1 MQIAVVEIPTKETD
15 GYGEVPAVGQL
26 GDWGLEPNPGGLFEP
41 GSALPGAPRASG
53 VFPAVRRADD
63 WTSANDV
70 WRWVPPPPAGAP
82 EGCVRLVVFQRGAT
96 WPPFLARD
104 LSDGV
109 TTCILSEGL
118 GDGLS
123 GLTQRAIRRASHV
136 NLPVTQLIWISG
148 DTRRSAPVRFVRQLA
163 ESVKAAATV
172 LVVQAH
178 APSSRRRPYRRRG
191 VVAPPAPATEAP
203 RWAVVATGSG

>member
-1 MQIAVVEIPTKETD
+1 MQIAVVEIPTKEAD
-15 GYGEVPAVGQL
+15 GYGEAPAEEQL
-26 GDWGLEPNPGGLFEP
+26 GDWGLEPNPGGSFEP
-41 GSALPGAPRASG
+41 VDARPRAPRASG
-53 VFPAVRRADD
+53 VFPTVRGVDD

-70 WRWVPPPPAGAP
+70 WRWVPPSPTGAP

-109 TTCILSEGL
+109 TTCIVSEEL

-123 GLTQRAIRRASHV
+123 GLTQRATRRAGYV

-191 VVAPPAPATEAP
+191 VAEPPGPATEAP
-203 RWAVVATGSG
+203 CWAVVATGSG